1 MATKRYTIQ
10 DIAREAEV
18 GVGTVSRVLNDDP
31 NVKSNTR
38 SKVQKVIDKIGYQP
52 SYAARS
58 LRTQKSNTIGFIADA
73 VATTPFAVNL
83 IKGAQDAAWQR
94 GKLLLIVDADNNL
107 DRRERAV
114 ESMLERDVEGIV
126 YAAMYHQEV
135 SLSDA
140 FKSVPTVL
148 VDCYSQDETYPSCVP
163 DEFQGAHNA
172 VKEFTCKNHRR
183 IAIILGAELD
193 SIYPAMRGRYE
204 GYCAALKEANI
215 ALRADFVRVGEGNA
229 HSGFAETL
237 ILMKLPEPPT
247 AIFCCTDRMALGT
260 YDALKSVG
268 LNVPDDVSVI
278 GFDNQPVIV
287 EQLHPP
293 LSTMALPHEEMGH
306 WSINTLLNLSETAPQ
321 RQVLPCPFIERASV
335 KRLEV

>member
-1 MATKRYTIQ
+1 MAKRYTIQ
-10 DIAREAEV
+10 DIARKAEV

-31 NVKSNTR
+31 NVKTKTR
-38 SKVQKVIDKIGYQP
+38 SKVQAVIDKIGYQP

-83 IKGAQDAAWQR
+83 IKGAQDAAWEQ
-94 GKLLLIVDADNNL
+94 GKLLLIVDADN
-107 DRRERAV
+107 DPARRERAL
-114 ESMLERDVEGIV
+114 ESMLEREVEGIV

-135 SLSDA
+135 TLSDA
-140 FKSVPTVL
+140 FRSVPTVL
-148 VDCYSQDETYPSCVP
+148 VDCYSQDEMYPSCVP
-163 DEFQGAHNA
+163 DEFQGAYDA
-172 VKEFTCKNHRR
+172 TKELIRNNHER
-183 IAIILGAELD
+183 IALILGAELE
-193 SIYPAMRGRYE
+193 SIYPAMRGRYQ
-204 GYCAALKEANI
+204 GYCEALKEAGI
-215 ALRADFVRVGEGNA
+215 DLAPEFVRVGEGNA
-229 HSGFAETL
+229 HSGFSETSA
-237 ILMKLPEPPT
+237 LMNLPEPPT

-260 YDALKSVG
+260 YDAVKAVG
-268 LNVPDDVSVI
+268 LSVPDDISVI

-306 WSINTLLNLSETAPQ
+306 WSINTLLKPTPIPE
-321 RQVLPCPFIERASV
+321 RQVLPCPYIKRASV